1 MEPVEINAGTWY
13 LRALRADER
22 IDDRPAVLAS
32 ALEPDI
38 VRYRRRPDPT
48 LEAAGAYVAQR
59 AAAWERDERFTWAV
73 CEPTT
78 GEMVGEVDLSRLDLD
93 RGLAEI
99 GVWALPPARGRG
111 LAVAAV
117 SSVLRF
123 GFGGLGLHR
132 VTYMWAAGN
141 TASEAVARRCGFVP
155 EGLLRGAWMIDGAH
169 VDMHVASRLATDR

>member
-1 MEPVEINAGTWY
+1 M
-13 LRALRADER
+13 
-22 IDDRPAVLAS
+22 DDRPAVLAS
-32 ALEPDI
+32 ARDPDI
-38 VRYRRRPDPT
+38 ARYRRRPAPT
-48 LEAAGAYVAQR
+48 LDAAAAYIAQR
-59 AAAWERDERFTWAV
+59 AAAWAHDERFTWAV

-78 GEMVGEVDLSRLDLD
+78 GEMLGEVDLSRLDLD

-99 GVWALPPARGRG
+99 GVWTLPAARGRG

-141 TASEAVARRCGFVP
+141 TASAAVARRCGFVR
-155 EGLLRGAWMIDGAH
+155 EGLLRGAWMVDDTH
-169 VDMHVASRLATDR
+169 VDMHVASRLATDS